1 MSLTKPNSLMATNDP
16 DFVSLLEFIPTSVAN
31 TSTTDCTTYI
41 QAAIDYCVANS
52 KGLFVPA
59 GIYLTGPLNLNGT
72 GTVIT
77 PGLQANGIKAIKG
90 AGRGYGLC
98 GFAAKTS
105 GLWATK
111 YMMTGNNMVLS
122 TFSDFGLYGDGK
134 AAFGLDLS
142 WDGVNATTHVL
153 TNIFIEG
160 CNLVSLNLNNVYD
173 SRISGVMVRGST
185 SVGITA
191 TCGQGMFIAD
201 NLQVVDG
208 VVKLSAQNGGV
219 SNSVFADGLEL
230 EGASFN
236 NFSFD
241 KIHFYQNRITGVH
254 VNSTATG
261 NSTRG
266 CVFTGCYFNPCTY
279 SIAGRYWN
287 GMTFIGCQFE
297 TAYTDVIAPNIT
309 PAAGGGN
316 LPVFKFVHCSF
327 QGLPATA
334 NAGAHNVH
342 LEYCR
347 TSTGATTGVSA
358 TTSLNMAAYAVG
370 GTPGATGSF
379 TAGANTVTVTNGI
392 ITSIV

>member
-1 MSLTKPNSLMATNDP
+1 MALTKPNSLMATNDP
-16 DFVSLLEFIPTSVAN
+16 DFVSLLEFIPASITN
-31 TSTTDCTTYI
+31 TSNTDCTTYI
-41 QAAIDYCVANS
+41 QAAIDYCVTNS
-52 KGLFVPA
+52 KGLFVPN

-77 PGLQANGIKAIKG
+77 PGVQANGIKAIKG

-105 GLWATK
+105 GLWATE
-111 YMMTGNNMVLS
+111 YMMQGNNMVLS

-153 TNIFIEG
+153 TNIFVEG
-160 CNLVSLNLNNVYD
+160 CNLLSINLNNVYD

-191 TCGQGMFIAD
+191 DCQQGMFIAD
-201 NLQVVDG
+201 NLQIVDG
-208 VVKLSAQNGGV
+208 VLKLAVQNGGV
-219 SNSVFADGLEL
+219 SNSVFADGLEMF
-230 EGASFN
+230 GGSFN

-241 KIHFYQNRITGVH
+241 KIHFYQNRVTGVH

-261 NSTRG
+261 NATRG

-287 GMTFIGCQFE
+287 GMTFIACQFE
-297 TAYTDVIAPNIT
+297 TTYTDVIAPNIT

-316 LPVFKFVHCSF
+316 LPVFEFVHCSF
-327 QGLPATA
+327 QGVTPTA

-347 TSTGATTGVSA
+347 TSTGSTTGISA
-358 TTSLNMAAYAVG
+358 NTSLNMASYAVG
-370 GTPGATGSF
+370 GTPGVSGTITSAS
-379 TAGANTVTVTNGI
+379 TVTVVNGI
-392 ITSIV
+392 ITNIV